1 MLGAIWDHYLHR
13 RMKVAEVNAVGAKEV
28 AITTG
33 TAISE
38 VNNQLETLV
47 LANQAMWELLSE
59 KAGLTETDLI
69 NKMNEVDLRDG
80 KLDGKIEKTVV
91 RECGTAV
98 TKSLNRELSAIGAAL
113 LYKRIPHSQ
122 STNYSE

>member
-13 RMKVAEVNAVGAKEV
+13 RMKVAEANAEGAKEV

-33 TAISE
+33 TAISALNSQ
-38 VNNQLETLV
+38 VETLV

-59 KAGLTETDLI
+59 KSGLTEADLI

-80 KLDGKIEKTVV
+80 KLDGKIEKKVI
-91 RECGTAV
+91 RECGECGHKISKQRTVCYWCGTALP
-98 TKSLNRELSAIGAAL
+98 T
-113 LYKRIPHSQ
+113 HSPF
-122 STNYSE
+122 SKY

>member
-13 RMKVAEVNAVGAKEV
+13 RMKVAEANAVGAKEV

-38 VNNQLETLV
+38 LNNQLETLV

-80 KLDGKIEKTVV
+80 KLDGKIEKKVV
-91 RECGTAV
+91 RECGDCGHKISKQRSV
-98 TKSLNRELSAIGAAL
+98 CYWCGAAL
-113 LYKRIPHSQ
+113 QKNSPFSKY
-122 STNYSE
+122 